1 MLPIICTQNSQI
13 MTLLVKF
20 ENEILGVQNF
30 CICFETSQ
38 DFTKYEHFFMQ
49 PMYIVDNLKFY
60 MLYDQILLFSKN
72 KLSLVSRYS

>member
-1 MLPIICTQNSQI
+1 

-38 DFTKYEHFFMQ
+38 DFTKYEHFF
-49 PMYIVDNLKFY
+49 YAIYVH
-60 MLYDQILLFSKN
+60 S
-72 KLSLVSRYS
+72 